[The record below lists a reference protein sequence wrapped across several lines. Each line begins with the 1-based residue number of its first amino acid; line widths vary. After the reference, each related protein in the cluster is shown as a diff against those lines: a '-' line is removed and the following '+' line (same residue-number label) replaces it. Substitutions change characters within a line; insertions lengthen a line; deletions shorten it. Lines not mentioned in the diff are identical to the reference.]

1 MSDST
6 PIIQYA
12 DSSGNRA
19 YAYTHWKAIAGIP
32 QALIDAIN
40 SGFPSGNSSGGS
52 INFIA
57 GAILSANDASNW
69 MLSIGNDG
77 RLITTK
83 TTSVTQQALSS
94 LSLNAPNGNSFRLT
108 VGNDGRLITTRV
120 TT

>member
-19 YAYTHWKAIAGIP
+19 YAYTHWKAIAGVP
-32 QALIDAIN
+32 QSLMDIVN
-40 SGFPSGNSSGGS
+40 SGSVPNTGS
-52 INFIA
+52 KV
-57 GAILSANDASNW
+57 ILYSPNGTRFALSVND
-69 MLSIGNDG
+69 DG

-83 TTSVTQQALSS
+83 
-94 LSLNAPNGNSFRLT
+94 
-108 VGNDGRLITTRV
+108 V

>member
-19 YAYTHWKAIAGIP
+19 YAYTHWKAITGVP
-32 QALIDAIN
+32 QVLIDAIN
-40 SGFPSGNSSGGS
+40 KGFPSGDSGGKS
-52 INFIA
+52 VASVLLVSPNGTNFK
-57 GAILSANDASNW
+57 LTVND
-69 MLSIGNDG
+69 DG

-83 TTSVTQQALSS
+83 
-94 LSLNAPNGNSFRLT
+94 
-108 VGNDGRLITTRV
+108 V

>member
-19 YAYTHWKAIAGIP
+19 YAYTHWKAITGVP
-32 QALIDAIN
+32 QVLMDVVN
-40 SGFPSGNSSGGS
+40 GNKNTVSSVVLTSSNGTKFS
-52 INFIA
+52 
-57 GAILSANDASNW
+57 LSVND
-69 MLSIGNDG
+69 DG

-83 TTSVTQQALSS
+83 
-94 LSLNAPNGNSFRLT
+94 
-108 VGNDGRLITTRV
+108 V